1 LSPTT
6 TIPNKFFFTCIH
18 GFGLFCTCM
27 YVCMYV
33 PWKSLVWISE
43 TSCLFYDPQKVAL
56 FKLGSVLL
64 SANHFVSLKNR
75 VTYVLVWLNLRN
87 LSCLFCDDTELKYYH
102 VEIVLGHS

>member
-1 LSPTT
+1 LHTWIWT
-6 TIPNKFFFTCIH
+6 
-18 GFGLFCTCM
+18 LLYM